1 MQKWNSKN
9 TYRSGKQ
16 AAQVTRAS
24 WLTSLKVKLTQP
36 SQPSLLWEEETCGS
50 NITPVKEAKNKWSE
64 AGQSWISDLI
74 RTAEASEWYH
84 LPPTQATETVQPVV
98 VVSIVL
104 LIPSL
109 FCPAHCTDCIHGV
122 HQQRSGRRSNIV
134 LPAAWLISL
143 LHSLCLS
150 FFSSP
155 TFNDQ
160 GTNIVFIQQGRWF
173 YSQTVCSLLSKDWHL
188 ILWFLRIIAVWQ
200 SENCQ
205 KHISSPFFLKKML
218 ECVLSLLSVCEH
230 LIIFL
235 L

>member
-36 SQPSLLWEEETCGS
+36 SQPSLLWEEETCGG
-50 NITPVKEAKNKWSE
+50 NIAPAKEAKNKWFE

-74 RTAEASEWYH
+74 QTAAASEWCH
-84 LPPTQATETVQPVV
+84 LPPTQATATVQPVV

-134 LPAAWLISL
+134 LLAAWLISL
-143 LHSLCLS
+143 PHSLCLF

-160 GTNIVFIQQGRWF
+160 EINIAFIQQGRWF
-173 YSQTVCSLLSKDWHL
+173 NSQTVCSLLSKDRHS
-188 ILWFLRIIAVWQ
+188 IL
-200 SENCQ
+200 
-205 KHISSPFFLKKML
+205 
-218 ECVLSLLSVCEH
+218 
-230 LIIFL
+230 
-235 L
+235 